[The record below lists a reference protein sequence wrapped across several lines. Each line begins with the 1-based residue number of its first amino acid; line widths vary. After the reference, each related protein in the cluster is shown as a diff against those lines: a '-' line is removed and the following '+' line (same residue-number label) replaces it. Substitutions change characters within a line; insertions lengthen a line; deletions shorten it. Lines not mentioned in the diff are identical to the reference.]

1 MLIPPGALGLTRLSL
16 GLNCQYLK
24 EEATATLTLPF
35 QPMHRLEEGGDQ
47 LLKSGKC
54 LGPKVTPSHALF
66 LPSPAK
72 VDAGLDTSGGTRG
85 TLSETTCKFRL

>member
-1 MLIPPGALGLTRLSL
+1 MLIRPGALGLTRLSL
-16 GLNCQYLK
+16 GLNCQSLK

-66 LPSPAK
+66 LPTPVK
-72 VDAGLDTSGGTRG
+72 VEAGLDNQWRNSGNLIGDN
-85 TLSETTCKFRL
+85 LQV